1 MIDSSIIKAAKE
13 HIALSSRTKDTD
25 YFCSS
30 RDVFQARLDSFI
42 QKSQKYLESALI
54 GEVGN
59 NTFDHNWQYSEGQM
73 RGTYFNLS
81 FMGKYVVLADYGRGI
96 KESLSSVIKLSTDV
110 EAVETGFTKQISGRT
125 PEQRGNGL
133 KFVAETSVNK
143 SWSLYYQTGNG
154 SCAICDE
161 KINFLQTDDF
171 WAGCLAIFDFK
182 WEN

>member
-73 RGTYFNLS
+73 RGAYFNLN
-81 FMGKYVVLADYGRGI
+81 FMDKYVILARFVTERLNFCKRTIFGLVVLR
-96 KESLSSVIKLSTDV
+96 
-110 EAVETGFTKQISGRT
+110 
-125 PEQRGNGL
+125 
-133 KFVAETSVNK
+133 
-143 SWSLYYQTGNG
+143 
-154 SCAICDE
+154 
-161 KINFLQTDDF
+161 FLTLNWRSRLWF
-171 WAGCLAIFDFK
+171 
-182 WEN
+182 